1 MGEEVLDCISE
12 AGFTKPL
19 SSVSLSEKKDI
30 VSTITPFYKG
40 IITSVSSGM
49 LLL

>member
-30 VSTITPFYKG
+30 VSTITTYHLFIK
-40 IITSVSSGM
+40 VSSH
-49 LLL
+49 LSVV